1 MVKVFEFTILF
12 MTVQL
17 FNSEE
22 MVKLWHYL
30 IFYTATKM
38 LRKSMELNA
47 MRDVWLNL
55 ATTERKATKI
65 AI

>member
-47 MRDVWLNL
+47 MRDV
-55 ATTERKATKI
+55 
-65 AI
+65 